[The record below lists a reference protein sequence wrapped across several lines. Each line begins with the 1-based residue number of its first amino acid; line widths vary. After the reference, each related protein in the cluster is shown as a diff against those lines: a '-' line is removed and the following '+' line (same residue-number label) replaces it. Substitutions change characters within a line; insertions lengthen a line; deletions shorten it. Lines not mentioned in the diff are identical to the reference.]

1 MLLPLSDLR
10 LGDAGLYLCQL
21 NTEDSP
27 VRRVRLDVV
36 ERPGT
41 ARALQDRRDRAASNI
56 LGPSKL
62 RLEAGARLR
71 LECLVTVREQ
81 ADLPAFF
88 TW

>member
-1 MLLPLSDLR
+1 MPLSDLR

-21 NTEDSP
+21 NTEDSA

-36 ERPGT
+36 ERPGS

>member
-1 MLLPLSDLR
+1 MPLSDLR

-36 ERPGT
+36 ERPGS

>member
-1 MLLPLSDLR
+1 MPLSDLR

-36 ERPGT
+36 EGPGS

>member
-36 ERPGT
+36 ERPGS

-81 ADLPAFF
+81 TDLPAFF

>member
-1 MLLPLSDLR
+1 MPLSDLR

-36 ERPGT
+36 ERPGS

-81 ADLPAFF
+81 EDLPAFF